1 MYFDFRKND
10 VLFYLY
16 SVTAGGITQMREVGL
31 NSNHSSHNPLEQH
44 FGLGSESE
52 TTVDE
57 ISIVWPALSE
67 DYTVLSEVA
76 VNQML
81 RIKYEGF

>member
-1 MYFDFRKND
+1 
-10 VLFYLY
+10 
-16 SVTAGGITQMREVGL
+16 MREVGL

-57 ISIVWPALSE
+57 IRIVWPALSE

>member
-1 MYFDFRKND
+1 
-10 VLFYLY
+10 
-16 SVTAGGITQMREVGL
+16 MREVGL

-44 FGLGSESE
+44 FGLGSE
-52 TTVDE
+52 TVVDQ
-57 ISIVWPALSE
+57 IRIVWPALSE